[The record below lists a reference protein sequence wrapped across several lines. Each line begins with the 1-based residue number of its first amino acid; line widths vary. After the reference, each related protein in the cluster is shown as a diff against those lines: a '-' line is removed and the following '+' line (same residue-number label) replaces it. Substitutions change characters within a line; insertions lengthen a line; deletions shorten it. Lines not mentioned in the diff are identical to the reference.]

1 MRKRRPQQV
10 VIGALVII
18 LLFTSFIAFRNY
30 AQDPDQFV
38 QDSTADWISALEM
51 KDGRIRAVAFD
62 EEGKLIEPPASAK
75 QSFEDRD
82 PAWSAT
88 GSHIFFSS
96 NRESNSF
103 SIMRWR
109 PAAGQLEERAGGT
122 RSLTAP
128 YFTPTLMPGDDLLG
142 LMIGGGQV
150 MQFDPKARK
159 TYQLLPPNQQSAG
172 MGGEGGSADPMTI
185 YEKFGTSFRQAMA
198 TPDGSIVYTIM
209 RSDEG
214 DALVLNFLRAPEG
227 SQNIP
232 PPAGLMAGERITM
245 DMAADGTL
253 VAGVEGFRWP
263 DPENIPPEAIK
274 DGRPQAPY
282 RNAVV
287 AYRLEGGIPKLVT
300 MAAVPNDESGFFID
314 PAISPDGA
322 RIVASLVRRATP
334 AADLEYNGLIIM
346 PVEEGGAGK
355 GQGLLPGEASQP
367 DWNGDGS
374 RIVFLKKAVGERQIY
389 VVNADGSGEKRIS
402 ELGRD
407 YMRPRFS
414 PQIPG

>member
-1 MRKRRPQQV
+1 
-10 VIGALVII
+10 
-18 LLFTSFIAFRNY
+18 
-30 AQDPDQFV
+30 
-38 QDSTADWISALEM
+38 
-51 KDGRIRAVAFD
+51 
-62 EEGKLIEPPASAK
+62 
-75 QSFEDRD
+75 
-82 PAWSAT
+82 
-88 GSHIFFSS
+88 
-96 NRESNSF
+96 
-103 SIMRWR
+103 
-109 PAAGQLEERAGGT
+109 
-122 RSLTAP
+122 
-128 YFTPTLMPGDDLLG
+128 
-142 LMIGGGQV
+142 
-150 MQFDPKARK
+150 
-159 TYQLLPPNQQSAG
+159 
-172 MGGEGGSADPMTI
+172 
-185 YEKFGTSFRQAMA
+185 
-198 TPDGSIVYTIM
+198 
-209 RSDEG
+209 
-214 DALVLNFLRAPEG
+214 
-227 SQNIP
+227 
-232 PPAGLMAGERITM
+232 MAGERITM